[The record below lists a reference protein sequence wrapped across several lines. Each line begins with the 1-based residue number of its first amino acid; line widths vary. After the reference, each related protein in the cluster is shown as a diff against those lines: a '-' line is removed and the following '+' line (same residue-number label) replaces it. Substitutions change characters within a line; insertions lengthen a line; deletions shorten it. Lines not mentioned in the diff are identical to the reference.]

1 MADELSPYRI
11 NVDATEA
18 RIIEEGALNEE
29 KKLEAG
35 AYGYVYKVV
44 VGGVERIAKK
54 LHKHFTN
61 RSEVSAR
68 EVDSVEAKFRVE
80 CVTLSKLR
88 HPNIVQFIGVH
99 YGRQGKSDLTL
110 IMECVSTDLY
120 HFLERK
126 NNVPLSIKLSILRD
140 VSFGLVYLHEHNPPI
155 IHRDLTARNILI
167 TSECQ
172 AKIADLGMA
181 KIVNLQAQ
189 LANSH
194 TSVPGQMYY
203 MPPEALQERASCTP
217 KLDIFSFGHLSLCT
231 ALQNFPIV
239 YNVNITPDVMRQQG
253 RIERLK
259 RRKSIDTIGEDHCL
273 HPVITDCLFDSPDK
287 RPNTRNL
294 NERIIS
300 LSALNPISLKDMS
313 QVIDEE
319 REDLY
324 ELKEKLEE
332 REGTIAAMDLR
343 YKDVHSKWIRVKEK
357 LSGAFADTSRL
368 RDIALS
374 KTEQVKQFKKQSD
387 TYRDQLQQEKVQSQ
401 SLIKEEKENM
411 QQQIQE
417 ERVKLQRKVAM
428 FQEDIRRKE
437 EEHRAEVS
445 ALNLL
450 AITITPKPGNIS
462 KGASSDFR
470 NQAGNRKTNE
480 LLSCC
485 VSVSCW
491 GTGWPGSMKKG

>member
-1 MADELSPYRI
+1 MAAGELSPYRI
-11 NVDATEA
+11 NVDAAEGG
-18 RIIEEGALNEE
+18 RIEEGALNEE

-88 HPNIVQFIGVH
+88 HPNIVQFIGVY

-120 HFLERK
+120 HFLGGK

-140 VSFGLVYLHEHNPPI
+140 VSFGLVYLHEYNPPI
-155 IHRDLTARNILI
+155 IHRDLTARNILV

-172 AKIADLGMA
+172 AKIADLGMP

-189 LANSH
+189 LAHSH

-203 MPPEALQERASCTP
+203 MPPEALRERASCTP

-239 YNVNITPDVMRQQG
+239 YNVNITPDLLRQG
-253 RIERLK
+253 MLERLK
-259 RRKSIDTIGEDHCL
+259 RQKSIDAIGEDHCL
-273 HPVITDCLFDSPDK
+273 YPVITDCLFDSPDK
-287 RPNTRNL
+287 RPSTRNL

-300 LSALNPISLKDMS
+300 LSAFNPISLKDTS
-313 QVIDEE
+313 QVIDEVQRE
-319 REDLY
+319 REQLHK
-324 ELKEKLEE
+324 LKEKLEE
-332 REGTIAAMDLR
+332 RECTIEKA
-343 YKDVHSKWIRVKEK
+343 SK
-357 LSGAFADTSRL
+357 
-368 RDIALS
+368 
-374 KTEQVKQFKKQSD
+374 
-387 TYRDQLQQEKVQSQ
+387 
-401 SLIKEEKENM
+401 
-411 QQQIQE
+411 
-417 ERVKLQRKVAM
+417 
-428 FQEDIRRKE
+428 
-437 EEHRAEVS
+437 
-445 ALNLL
+445 
-450 AITITPKPGNIS
+450 
-462 KGASSDFR
+462 
-470 NQAGNRKTNE
+470 
-480 LLSCC
+480 
-485 VSVSCW
+485 
-491 GTGWPGSMKKG
+491 